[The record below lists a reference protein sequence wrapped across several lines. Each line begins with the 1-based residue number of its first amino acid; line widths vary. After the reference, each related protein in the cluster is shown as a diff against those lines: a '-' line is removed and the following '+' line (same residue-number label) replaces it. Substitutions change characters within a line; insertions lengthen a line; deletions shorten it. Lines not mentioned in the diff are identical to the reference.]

1 MATASRIRTLTRT
14 KPAVIEKMWRTCLAS
29 LVTLTI
35 TAGLHAAES
44 EAPATQGAEP
54 LRAEITTSR
63 GLYSPNRP
71 IWVRFTLYNISD
83 QPVEIPLH
91 APPDDN
97 GTVALP
103 LEIVLGT
110 PEAPA
115 LCVAYRDEKPVHV
128 PAPAPSLTGSA
139 GTLRLG
145 PRAYLGLELD
155 LREHYRALRYS
166 GTYRLEWRPLN
177 GRAGTAG
184 AEFQVEPRKDAIIV
198 TDKGKITCR
207 LLYDAAPRNVEG
219 FLELVKQGFYDGK
232 PIHRIVPGFLI
243 QAGCPKGDGTGIRP
257 DGKLL
262 PAEFHDAPFLPG
274 TLAMARKPSDPNS
287 ASCQFFITLARLPEL
302 DGQYTVIGQAS
313 DEESLRTLNAIAAEP
328 TDRNDRPRL
337 PVVIRSI
344 NLVSSEEDNPLRVD
358 LQPHRPAA
366 SSQPAGNLSGTSG
379 AP

>member
-1 MATASRIRTLTRT
+1 
-14 KPAVIEKMWRTCLAS
+14 MWQTCLAS

-35 TAGLHAAES
+35 AAGLNAAES
-44 EAPATQGAEP
+44 EAPATEAAAE
-54 LRAEITTSR
+54 LRAEITTPR

-71 IWVRFTLYNISD
+71 IWVRFTLYNTSD
-83 QPVEIPLH
+83 GPVEIPLH
-91 APPDDN
+91 ALPDDN

-115 LCVAYRDEKPVHV
+115 LSVAYRDEKPAYV
-128 PAPAPSLTGSA
+128 PAPAPPPQTGCS

-166 GTYRLEWRPLN
+166 GSYRLEWRPLN
-177 GRAGTAG
+177 GRTGTAV

-207 LLYDAAPRNVEG
+207 LFYDAAPRNVEG

-262 PAEFHDAPFLPG
+262 PAEFHDAAFLPG

-302 DGQYTVIGQAS
+302 DRQYTVIGQAS

-328 TDRNDRPRL
+328 TDRKDRPRL
-337 PVVIRSI
+337 PLVIRSI
-344 NLVSSEEDNPLRVD
+344 NLVISEEDNPVRVD
-358 LQPHRPAA
+358 LQPHRSTA
-366 SSQPAGNLSGTSG
+366 STRPSAEPPGV
-379 AP
+379 P